1 MLPVSLFSV
10 AFRPVFRPVPSSVS
24 CTCAVVQ
31 PVPGMGAAILLAAGL
46 LLSTPAP
53 AGAAEALLLQPA
65 QIKAL
70 GITAQPVQGGNS
82 PNSRQGHLPAKVV
95 IPNSQLRFVSAP
107 LPGLVESL
115 QVATGMTVQAGQVV
129 AEMLSPQVLELR
141 RELTQA
147 ESQST
152 LAQQQLLRDEQLFK
166 AGVIA
171 EARLQATRATAVQV
185 AAQASERRQ
194 ALRLAGASL
203 KGSGSEGRLRLVAPI
218 SGVVLEQQANVGQR
232 LEAAAPV
239 YRIGKL
245 DPLQLE
251 IQVPVALAG
260 QLREGLR
267 VSVTAAEASGNVIAV
282 GRAVEA
288 GSQSLL
294 VRARIDKNASKLR
307 PGQMVEAEIAL
318 LAGKAGEKTAALT
331 LPASALV
338 RHQSRDWVFV
348 QQGGGR
354 YLPVAVQVMQRS
366 GDQVQVSGLA
376 GTETV
381 AVQGISGLKAI
392 WTGVGRD

>member
-1 MLPVSLFSV
+1 MLLVSRSAVSRPVSEI
-10 AFRPVFRPVPSSVS
+10 
-24 CTCAVVQ
+24 
-31 PVPGMGAAILLAAGL
+31 GAAILLATSL
-46 LLSTPAP
+46 FLSVPVP
-53 AGAAEALLLQPA
+53 SGAAEALALQPA

-70 GITAQPVQGGNS
+70 GITVQPVQGSGQ
-82 PNSRQGHLPAKVV
+82 NSRQGHLPAKVV

-152 LAQQQLLRDEQLFK
+152 LAQQQLVRDEQLFK

-171 EARLQATRATAVQV
+171 EARLQATRATAVQA

-194 ALRLAGASL
+194 ALRLAGAAS
-203 KGSGSEGRLRLVAPI
+203 KAGSGTGSHASEGRLRLVAPI

-232 LEAAAPV
+232 LEAAAPI

-267 VSVTAAEASGNVIAV
+267 VSVAAAEASGNVIAV

-318 LAGKAGEKTAALT
+318 SAGKAGDKPNDKSAAFT
-331 LPASALV
+331 LPAAALV

-348 QQGGGR
+348 QHGGGR

-366 GDQVQVSGLA
+366 GDQVQVGGLA
-376 GTETV
+376 GSETV
-381 AVQGISGLKAI
+381 VVQGISGLKAI